1 LIITN
6 LYIWAYRYTPAN
18 GCFWVKERATN
29 TDDASKW
36 LKIYREDEPKILF
49 LASLRKPPKN

>member
-1 LIITN
+1 MTN